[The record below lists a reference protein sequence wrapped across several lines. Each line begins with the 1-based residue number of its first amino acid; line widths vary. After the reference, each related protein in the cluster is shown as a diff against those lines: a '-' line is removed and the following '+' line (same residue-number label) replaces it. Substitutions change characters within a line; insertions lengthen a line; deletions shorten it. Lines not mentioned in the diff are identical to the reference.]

1 MIRSHLPLNDPTQ
14 AFFLT
19 RSIARAL
26 SVNLSEVMHHGA
38 FTPGDYAKLINQCRA
53 CGRSEQCMAWL
64 AGNGAGAERAPEF
77 CPNGP
82 TLEELAK
89 TIA

>member
-1 MIRSHLPLNDPTQ
+1 MIRTHTALNDPTQ

-26 SVNLSEVMHHGA
+26 SVNLSDVMHEGA
-38 FTPGDYAKLINQCRA
+38 FSPDDYAKLIDQCRA
-53 CGRSEQCMAWL
+53 CGRSQQCLAWL
-64 AGNGAGAERAPEF
+64 GQNGAGAAQAPEF

-89 TIA
+89 TMA